1 MQKKK
6 IAEFYKPIL
15 NKEKKQ
21 HDTTHEICRCGET
34 KLLSAMMRVDI
45 PCSHQLSI
53 GKPYCTCP
61 TINLKLN
68 VKYEVQLRTEVTP
81 KKKLGELLFEK
92 AAFKVR
98 RRSKCKNK
106 SQIKSSLKPID
117 VERETQFANGLPKN
131 YFVEVSKGIHKFH
144 DFKKSDK

>member
-1 MQKKK
+1 
-6 IAEFYKPIL
+6 
-15 NKEKKQ
+15 
-21 HDTTHEICRCGET
+21 
-34 KLLSAMMRVDI
+34 MMRVDI

-61 TINLKLN
+61 TINLKLYNSFKKLN

-81 KKKLGELLFEK
+81 KKKLEELLTEK
-92 AAFKVR
+92 AAFEVR

-106 SQIKSSLKPID
+106 SLIKSSLKPID
-117 VERETQFANGLPKN
+117 VERETQFVNGLPKN